1 MRLQLERFS
10 LIDTFLELIER
21 RKPSDRLLLR
31 GLFFGTLFLG
41 IYFLFSLNQDYSA
54 PTPTQ
59 GGVLIEG
66 IVGIPRFVNPALAI
80 TRADQD
86 AVALLYSGLLKIGTD
101 GKLTPDLAEEITT
114 SEDGKTYTVKMLK
127 NRSFHDGR
135 PITAK
140 DVIYTIGLIQDP
152 DLKSPLRGNWSDV
165 RIEEIGEYEFNIIL
179 SEAYSPFVENF
190 TLGIMPEHIWST
202 LPIEQLPFS
211 QHNTEP
217 IGSGPFSIERVN
229 RDAAGLISGYS
240 LIPAPD
246 SRENPNLAAIEL
258 RFFQNETLLETAFSN
273 KEITS
278 TVYLPTE
285 IIKTLDSDD
294 IRVLT
299 QPLPR
304 IFGIFFNQNRSP
316 ALRDNSARAA
326 LSAAIDRQT
335 LVDTVVDGYGVP
347 TTKPI
352 LEDTDTLKSTS
363 TEQIENAVFSLE
375 TAKNILIEGGWE
387 QNESGF
393 WEKEIDDTVE
403 TLSITLKTSN
413 SELFEKT
420 VTIIADNWRT
430 LGVEIQVEQYEQTG
444 LVQSVIRTRDF
455 QALLFGLDMNRTQD
469 LYPFWHSSQR
479 DDPGLNI
486 AQYTNIAVDRL
497 LEKTRNSQDDAE
509 RQQLLTEVSEA
520 LTKET
525 PAIFLFAPS
534 IAYVINEEIV
544 PTPMQRLGK
553 ASDRFMNV
561 RDWYAKTEVVW
572 PIFQK
577 DNVVNDIN

>member
-21 RKPSDRLLLR
+21 RKPSDRLVLR
-31 GLFFGTLFLG
+31 GLFFVTLFSG
-41 IYFLFSLNQDYSA
+41 IYLLYGINQDFSS
-54 PTPTQ
+54 PTPAS
-59 GGVLIEG
+59 GGVLVEG

-86 AVALLYSGLLKIGTD
+86 TVALLYSGLLKIDTAGN
-101 GKLTPDLAEEITT
+101 LVPDLAEEVTT
-114 SEDGKTYTVKMLK
+114 SEDGKIYNIKMRR

-140 DVIYTIGLIQDP
+140 DAIYTYTLIQDP
-152 DLKSPLRGNWSDV
+152 DLKSPLRGNWSEV
-165 RIEEIGEYEFNIIL
+165 TIEEVGEYEFNLIL
-179 SEAYSPFVENF
+179 SDAYSPFIENL

-217 IGSGPFSIERVN
+217 VGSGPFSIERVN
-229 RDAAGLISGYS
+229 RDEAGLISGYS
-240 LIPAPD
+240 LIPGPD
-246 SRENPNLAAIEL
+246 GAVNPNLSAIEL
-258 RFFQNETLLETAFSN
+258 RFFQNEGLLQSAFEA

-285 IIKTLDSDD
+285 VIATLDTDD
-294 IRVLT
+294 IHVLT

-304 IFGIFFNQNRSP
+304 IFAIFFNQNRSP
-316 ALRDNSARAA
+316 ALRDTAAREA
-326 LSAAIDRQT
+326 LSSAIDRQQ
-335 LVDTVVDGYGVP
+335 LIDEVLGGYGVP

-352 LEDTDTLKSTS
+352 LENTDALKSTS
-363 TEQIENAVFSLE
+363 TEAVESAIFSLE
-375 TAKNILIEGGWE
+375 NARNILIEGGWE
-387 QNESGF
+387 QNDAGF
-393 WEKEIDDTVE
+393 WEKEIDDTLE

-413 SELFEKT
+413 ATLFEKT
-420 VTIIADNWRT
+420 VTLVTDNWRT

-455 QALLFGLDMNRTQD
+455 QALLFGIDMNRTQD

-486 AQYTNIAVDRL
+486 AQYTNIAVDRM
-497 LEKTRNSQDDAE
+497 LEKTRNSQDEVE
-509 RQQLLTEVSEA
+509 RGQLLGQVSEA
-520 LTKET
+520 LSQET

-534 IAYVINEEIV
+534 IAYVITEEIV
-544 PTPMQRLGK
+544 PTKMERLGK

-561 RDWYAKTEVVW
+561 SDWYAKTEVVW
-572 PIFQK
+572 PIFQNN
-577 DNVVNDIN
+577 NVVTEIN